1 MSSSSA
7 ATPTPKEVDITDN
20 IMSVPPP
27 PPPPPSQP
35 STPPTPSSSN
45 PYNYNNI
52 TPYVRSVPMNSD
64 NANDTDRS
72 VISAGSSLLDVTIA
86 TDASASTAHY
96 SHNQYNQRS
105 LSSRQQ
111 QQQQQ
116 QQPPSI
122 IRSPSIIKNSTNGR
136 SGGNLSGLVVDAGGN
151 NNTDNGSVD
160 NGRSRIDDDTTPMG
174 TPNQTNRRSNS
185 IISNWTQ
192 DLIENVYDT
201 SVPFV
206 PDLNNGNTNT
216 NHCNDNTTAAMISL
230 RETIGL
236 GLRDVR
242 DTNRRDFDRGKF
254 FSRVGRGGFVFLER
268 LL

>member
-7 ATPTPKEVDITDN
+7 ATPTPTPKEVDITDN
-20 IMSVPPP
+20 IMSV
-27 PPPPPSQP
+27 PSQP

-52 TPYVRSVPMNSD
+52 TPYVRSVPMNAD

-111 QQQQQ
+111 EQQQ

-151 NNTDNGSVD
+151 NNTDNGSV

-201 SVPFV
+201 TTNVPFV

-216 NHCNDNTTAAMISL
+216 NHYNDNTTAAMISL

-254 FSRVGRGGFVFLER
+254 FSRVGRGGLFF
-268 LL
+268 